1 MTTTHGRSALERDLE
16 GIRADILRLGS
27 QVERAIERSVQALKG
42 HDTGLA
48 QEVINHDE
56 EINQLR
62 YVIEEEC
69 LELIAAQAAA
79 SDALAR
85 LDVIWPEEPLPEEP
99 ASEEGSIP
107 RRQLKLNQDT
117 KDAKLDKLGA
127 LHILVQSIRLFSTP
141 AQTSSS
147 SRCHLP

>member
-27 QVERAIERSVQALKG
+27 QVERAIEQFVQALKG
-42 HDTGLA
+42 RDTDLA

-69 LELIAAQAAA
+69 LELIAAQATA

-99 ASEEGSIP
+99 ASEETAESG
-107 RRQLKLNQDT
+107 
-117 KDAKLDKLGA
+117 
-127 LHILVQSIRLFSTP
+127 
-141 AQTSSS
+141 
-147 SRCHLP
+147 